1 VEYVHYKGPHSANAK
16 ETIKAEVGLRNLSFR
31 VWSSKDKDRPDYLS
45 YHWLSKKEAVIVQD
59 GERSPIPRPL
69 GPDEE
74 CDVSLQ
80 IKMPDK
86 SGHYVL
92 AIDLV
97 RENTTWF
104 SDAGSPFLRIPF
116 HIR

>member
-1 VEYVHYKGPHSANAK
+1 VEYIHYKGPHTAK
-16 ETIKAEVGLRNLSFR
+16 AGETIKGEVKLHNHSFR
-31 VWSSKDKDRPDYLS
+31 VWSSTDKDRPDYLS
-45 YHWLSKKEAVIVQD
+45 YHWLSKKGAVIVQD
-59 GERSPIPRPL
+59 GERSPLPRPV

-74 CDVSLQ
+74 YDVSLQ
-80 IKMPDK
+80 IRMPDK
-86 SGHYVL
+86 PGRYVL

-104 SDAGSPFLRIPF
+104 SDAGSTYLRIPF